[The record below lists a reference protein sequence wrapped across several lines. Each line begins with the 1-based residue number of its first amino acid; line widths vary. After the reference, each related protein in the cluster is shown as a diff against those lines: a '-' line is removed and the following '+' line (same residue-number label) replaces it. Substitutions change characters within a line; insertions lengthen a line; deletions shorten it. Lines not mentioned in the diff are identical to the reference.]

1 MRSTRRSLVKSLS
14 AISTLAR
21 SVSSDP
27 GRDEKRF
34 EYIVGIVGNPT
45 TPDVRWTDEQ
55 LRAIKDVG
63 FNTLQLS
70 VAWASKPADEV
81 LNLEDLDDPAHAA
94 EYHRR
99 IAEAKA
105 FGFRTLA
112 HFGLPVGPGTD
123 VTTCILDPSV
133 RANYAGR
140 LERFFKEFNGV
151 DDVMIYTYDQHAWL
165 CTEFG
170 DCPRCHGI
178 PLHERLPGFLEAMVA
193 GVQSGKPGARLWWE
207 PWELSAGQTYA
218 IVERVR
224 PEHFG
229 VIVQNAIAGV
239 QFVNSADRWVRNLA
253 RLAQGRGIP
262 FMGEGFFSGSG
273 EDIHP
278 LTHFPCPR
286 LVYQEIDSLRRSEGV
301 VGVKEYYGLVP
312 AHFSVNIALLK
323 AYLKDPGAPFQDLI
337 TPVAAEYGEP
347 AQRSLLSAWE
357 LTARAMEFF
366 PWDASGGVM
375 KIFSTSPTQ
384 VWRTVPSPW
393 WMTPDWQAN
402 RRALVMVVDAKEQH
416 PWLREDVGLRA
427 LTASKAFEGA
437 AGLLKDAQ
445 AETVNGKDDVQKQYD
460 DVCVAAAISKRFG
473 EQLLA
478 WLPGRRHQ
486 AWVES

>member
-1 MRSTRRSLVKSLS
+1 MKSL
-14 AISTLAR
+14 ALLPIIGTKLEGKPA
-21 SVSSDP
+21 P
-27 GRDEKRF
+27 EKQEAF
-34 EYIVGIVGNPT
+34 QYTVGIVGHPT
-45 TPDVRWTDEQ
+45 TPDVRWTDDQ

-70 VAWASKPADEV
+70 IAWASKPADEV

-99 IAEAKA
+99 MVKAKA

-123 VTTCILDPSV
+123 ATTCILDPSV

-140 LERFFKEFNGV
+140 LERFFKNFNDV

-165 CTEFG
+165 CSEFG

-218 IVERVR
+218 IVERIR

-229 VIVQNAIAGV
+229 LIVHNTIAEV
-239 QFVNSADRWVRNLA
+239 QFVNLADRWVRNLA

-262 FMGEGFFSGSG
+262 LIGEGFFGGSG
-273 EDIHP
+273 EDVHP
-278 LTHFPCPR
+278 LTHLPCPR
-286 LVYQEIDSLRRSEGV
+286 LVYQEMDSLRRSEGV
-301 VGVKEYYGLVP
+301 VGMKEYYGLVP
-312 AHFSVNIALLK
+312 ADFSVNIALVK
-323 AYLKDPGAPFQDLI
+323 AYLNSPDAAYQDLI
-337 TPVAAEYGEP
+337 TPVAAQYGGS
-347 AQRSLLSAWE
+347 AQQSLLSAWE

-366 PWDASGGVM
+366 PWDASWALRR
-375 KIFSTSPTQ
+375 IFSSSPTQ
-384 VWRTVPSPW
+384 IWRAVPRASWMSPG
-393 WMTPDWQAN
+393 WQAN
-402 RRALVMVVDAKEQH
+402 RRGFYMVTDAKEQH

-427 LTASKAFEGA
+427 LTATKSFEQA
-437 AGLLKDAQ
+437 VGLLKDAQ
-445 AETVNGKDDVQKQYD
+445 VGVAGGKDDLQKQQD
-460 DVCVAAAISKRFG
+460 DVALAARISKHFG
-473 EQLLA
+473 EQLLQ
-478 WLPGRRHQ
+478 WLPDREQTWGM
-486 AWVES
+486 